1 MAVVEEVKES
11 AESSSQRR
19 RGARKMAVVEE
30 VKESAEPVA
39 PVEDPASPVLK
50 TSAQPKRGAKKG
62 KGKVVE
68 RVAASE
74 IPLPSSEPCGT
85 CKKTKRGITWDNEVE
100 GGDSEEKTSV
110 PVSVADHQVELPPEV
125 KEPSTKKG
133 GRRKLALVEEE
144 EEEMK
149 EVSVTPEEEVVVVE
163 EAPSKKTGRRK
174 AIAVAKTEVPSPK
187 KSGRRAV
194 GEKETEKAVEK
205 EEEQKEVKS
214 PVKRGT
220 GRAAV
225 SEKTEVEEE
234 VNKSPVR
241 RGRKAALAKSPEK
254 TKETSVAAESK
265 QGKKVSPKQAVVDE
279 ASSATVSAS
288 PARRGRKAKAADL
301 ELFSHPWVT
310 ALAKEAKKEHE
321 EQEN

>member
-1 MAVVEEVKES
+1 MGEEVEKSE
-11 AESSSQRR
+11 ESSSQRR

-30 VKESAEPVA
+30 VKEAAEPVA

-100 GGDSEEKTSV
+100 GGDSEEDTPV
-110 PVSVADHQVELPPEV
+110 PVEAVPSKV

-133 GRRKLALVEEE
+133 GRRKLTLVEEE

-149 EVSVTPEEEVVVVE
+149 EVSVTPQQEVVE

-174 AIAVAKTEVPSPK
+174 AIAVATTAVSSPK
-187 KSGRRAV
+187 KRGRRAV
-194 GEKETEKAVEK
+194 G
-205 EEEQKEVKS
+205 
-214 PVKRGT
+214 
-220 GRAAV
+220 
-225 SEKTEVEEE
+225 
-234 VNKSPVR
+234 
-241 RGRKAALAKSPEK
+241 
-254 TKETSVAAESK
+254 
-265 QGKKVSPKQAVVDE
+265 
-279 ASSATVSAS
+279 
-288 PARRGRKAKAADL
+288 
-301 ELFSHPWVT
+301 
-310 ALAKEAKKEHE
+310 
-321 EQEN
+321 

>member
-100 GGDSEEKTSV
+100 GGDSEEDTPV
-110 PVSVADHQVELPPEV
+110 PVEAVQLGDPSKV

-133 GRRKLALVEEE
+133 GRRKLTLVEEE
-144 EEEMK
+144 EE
-149 EVSVTPEEEVVVVE
+149 
-163 EAPSKKTGRRK
+163 
-174 AIAVAKTEVPSPK
+174 
-187 KSGRRAV
+187 
-194 GEKETEKAVEK
+194 
-205 EEEQKEVKS
+205 EVKS
-214 PVKRGT
+214 PVKRGR

-225 SEKTEVEEE
+225 SENTEVEEE
-234 VNKSPVR
+234 VKKSPVR

-265 QGKKVSPKQAVVDE
+265 QAKKVSPKQAVVDE

-301 ELFSHPWVT
+301 EVT
-310 ALAKEAKKEHE
+310 ALAKEEKKKEAPVPRKGRAASKAATEKIANNVKELSNLGAKKRRPDDDE
-321 EQEN
+321 EAAKKDAPPPAKRANNVKELPTTS